1 MENLDFSVYA
11 VDFDGTIC
19 KSKWPDLGPANE
31 EVIKYLIARKEQG
44 DKLILWT
51 CRTGK
56 MLEEA
61 VNFCREHGLYF
72 DAVNENIPEVVALYG
87 GDSRKVC
94 ADVYIDDKSVLP
106 DVVVGL
112 YQLEQR
118 ILYGFGKE

>member
-19 KSKWPDLGPANE
+19 KSKWPELGPANE
-31 EVIKYLIARKEQG
+31 EVIKYLISRKEQG
-44 DKLILWT
+44 NKLILWT

-87 GDSRKVC
+87 GDSRKIC
-94 ADVYIDDKSVLP
+94 ADIYIDDKSVLP
-106 DVVVGL
+106 DIVIGL
-112 YQLEQR
+112 YHLEQR

>member
-1 MENLDFSVYA
+1 
-11 VDFDGTIC
+11 
-19 KSKWPDLGPANE
+19 
-31 EVIKYLIARKEQG
+31 
-44 DKLILWT
+44 
-51 CRTGK
+51 

-106 DVVVGL
+106 AIVVAL
-112 YQLEQR
+112 QHLEQG

>member
-1 MENLDFSVYA
+1 MENLDFGVYA

-19 KSKWPDLGPANE
+19 KSMWPELGPANE
-31 EVIKYLIARKEQG
+31 EVIKYLISRKEQG
-44 DKLILWT
+44 NKLILWT

-87 GDSRKVC
+87 GDSRKIC
-94 ADVYIDDKSVLP
+94 ADIYIDDKSVLP
-106 DVVVGL
+106 DIASSL
-112 YQLEQR
+112 YRFEQG